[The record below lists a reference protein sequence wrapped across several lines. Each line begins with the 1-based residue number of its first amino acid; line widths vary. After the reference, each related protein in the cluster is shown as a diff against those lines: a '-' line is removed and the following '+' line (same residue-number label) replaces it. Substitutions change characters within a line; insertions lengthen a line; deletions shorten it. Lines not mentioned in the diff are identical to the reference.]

1 MSDPII
7 VVENVSKRY
16 APLSYRPKLRHEAT
30 QMVKGWLGMKTN
42 ISWKGEPFWALKNV
56 NFTVERGEAVGIVG
70 RNGAGKTTLLRL
82 LSGIMDPSEGK
93 VEVNGRFAT
102 LIGLG
107 AGFDGQ
113 RTGRENIY
121 LNAAIFGFPPKQVEA
136 FIDDIV
142 AFSELGEFLDRP
154 VKNYSSGM
162 VARLGFSIAVHIL
175 PDIIFL
181 DEILSVGDLAFQAKC
196 MGKMLE
202 FREQGCTFLFVSHS
216 PEAVK
221 SLCERSIWLH
231 HGELMMDGPTDE
243 VIRAYEEM
251 LGMFEVLQPVE

>member
-16 APLSYRPKLRHEAT
+16 APLSYRPKLRHEAV
-30 QMVKGWLGMKTN
+30 QMVKSWLGMKSHA
-42 ISWKGEPFWALKNV
+42 SWRGEPFWALKNV
-56 NFTVERGEAVGIVG
+56 SFTVRRGEAVGIIG

-82 LSGIMDPSEGK
+82 LSGIMDPSEGR
-93 VEVNGRFAT
+93 VQVSGRFAT

-121 LNAAIFGFPPKQVEA
+121 LNAAIFGFPPRQVDA

-162 VARLGFSIAVHIL
+162 VARLGFSIAVHIF

-181 DEILSVGDLAFQAKC
+181 DEILSVGDLAFQQKC
-196 MGKMLE
+196 MDKMLQ
-202 FREQGCTFLFVSHS
+202 FKEQGCTFMFVSHD
-216 PEAVK
+216 PGAVQM
-221 SLCERSIWLH
+221 LCERSLWLH
-231 HGELMMDGPTDE
+231 HGELMLDGPTHE
-243 VIRAYEEM
+243 VTRSYEQM
-251 LGMFEVLQPVE
+251 LGMFEAPQPAG